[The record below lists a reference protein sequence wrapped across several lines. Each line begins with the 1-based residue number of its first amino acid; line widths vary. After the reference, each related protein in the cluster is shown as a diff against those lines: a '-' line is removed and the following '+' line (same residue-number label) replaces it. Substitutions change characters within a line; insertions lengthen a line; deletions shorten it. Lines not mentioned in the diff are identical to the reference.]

1 MSSVVDQQEK
11 NVMAG
16 AGTQDFRKPYFD
28 DESVRDESLRTFIE
42 YFDGTINKHITQQE
56 GQKYF
61 YPPKVLTF
69 ASPGKGSVVDLAN
82 KLSQTN
88 DQLQAD
94 LSTIQSNSNI
104 KNLLT
109 NGGLIAQFVNA
120 ALLDINSRQ
129 EQETKLANQTT
140 AINQDFA
147 NDYLKAFLGI
157 EDTNRF
163 TPLFFNVLD
172 QAHRDMLECIG
183 EDFITKY
190 IDISQVF
197 KKNPYKRWLP
207 NFAKFVAR
215 TANIMHLNDMF
226 ANVHEN
232 SRKDRFSELS
242 HRINREKILRHQEL
256 KLLQHHWLKKSKG
269 VIKDIKDQ
277 Q

>member
-1 MSSVVDQQEK
+1 MT
-11 NVMAG
+11 G
-16 AGTQDFRKPYFD
+16 AGRQLVDLRQPYFD
-28 DESVRDESLRTFIE
+28 DDSVKDQALRTFIE
-42 YFDGTINKHITQQE
+42 YFDGTINKHIIQQE

-69 ASPGKGSVVDLAN
+69 ASPGEGSVVDLAN

-88 DQLQAD
+88 DQLQSD
-94 LSTIQSNSNI
+94 LTTIQTNASV

-120 ALLDINSRQ
+120 ALLDVKSRQ
-129 EQETKLANQTT
+129 EQERKLADQTT
-140 AINQDFA
+140 VIRQEFA
-147 NDYLKAFLGI
+147 NDYLKPFLDVDDNT
-157 EDTNRF
+157 ERF

-183 EDFITKY
+183 LNYVTKY
-190 IDISQVF
+190 INIAEVF
-197 KKNPYKRWLP
+197 TKSPYKRWIP

-232 SRKDRFSELS
+232 SRKDRFSELN
-242 HRINREKILRHQEL
+242 HRINREKILRNQEL
-256 KLLQHHWLKKSKG
+256 KLLQHHWLEKSKKA
-269 VIKDIKDQ
+269 IMDIP
-277 Q
+277 